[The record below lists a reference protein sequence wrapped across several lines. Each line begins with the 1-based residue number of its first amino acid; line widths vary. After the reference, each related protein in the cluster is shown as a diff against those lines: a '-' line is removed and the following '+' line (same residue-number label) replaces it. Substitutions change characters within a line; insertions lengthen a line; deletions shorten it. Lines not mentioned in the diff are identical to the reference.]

1 MNKIILKYLLIGY
14 FKTFIK
20 TTMLFYCFGII
31 LNLFE
36 EIEFFKNLDVP
47 IFTPLYLTSL
57 YIPGLLLQLLPFI
70 IFIASMK
77 FILDIRNNKDLL
89 TMKIFGFSNFKIFL
103 LLASTSFFLGWIS
116 LFFIN
121 PVTSVMSKYYEQT
134 KASYSKDIDHLV
146 TFNRNGLWIKESTD
160 FGERIIS
167 ASSGGENKLKDVT
180 IYKFDKNYNLKEKI
194 FSKSADIEKNDWFL
208 QEVNVLKINDI
219 GISEEISKNNFS
231 INSIYTYEKI
241 NSLFKNF
248 DTLSFID
255 LLFNYNNLVKKG
267 YNNLF
272 LKHSFHSML
281 SMPFF
286 LFIMTALAAIL
297 ILNTLKK
304 SNNVKF
310 ILIGIVACVIIYYL
324 KDLSIALGKTNRI
337 SLILA
342 TWMPII
348 IIGIFSSIGILQI
361 NEK

>member
-1 MNKIILKYLLIGY
+1 M
-14 FKTFIK
+14 
-20 TTMLFYCFGII
+20 
-31 LNLFE
+31 
-36 EIEFFKNLDVP
+36 
-47 IFTPLYLTSL
+47 
-57 YIPGLLLQLLPFI
+57 QLLPFI

-89 TMKIFGFSNFKIFL
+89 TMKIFGFSNFKIFF
-103 LLASTSFFLGWIS
+103 TCFDIFFLG
-116 LFFIN
+116 LDLTFFIN
-121 PVTSVMSKYYEQT
+121 PVTSAMSKYYEQT

-146 TFNRNGLWIKESTD
+146 TFNKNGLWIKESTD

-167 ASSGGENKLKDVT
+167 ASSEGENKLKDVT
-180 IYKFDKNYNLKEKI
+180 IYRFDKNYNLKEKI

-208 QEVNVLKINDI
+208 KEVNVLKISNI

-310 ILIGIVACVIIYYL
+310 IVIGIVACVIIYYL
-324 KDLSIALGKTNRI
+324 K
-337 SLILA
+337 
-342 TWMPII
+342 
-348 IIGIFSSIGILQI
+348 IFLLL
-361 NEK
+361 